1 MPTTL
6 TTDQMKAK
14 VRSHFEEFVNNR
26 KPEVIHTNMTA
37 DFYDHDGPAGEPT
50 DASGDEQ
57 MMRQMH
63 ALMPDL
69 HLTIEDMIAEGDKVV
84 CRNHWVW
91 TDPKSGKRMGFRGF
105 VLWRF
110 EEEKIAERWA
120 TVTKPAEDS
129 PWE

>member
-37 DFYDHDGPAGEPT
+37 YFYDHDGPAGEPT

-63 ALMPDL
+63 VLMPDL
-69 HLTIEDMIAEGDKVV
+69 HLTIEDLIAEGDKVV
-84 CRNHWVW
+84 CRNHWKW

-110 EEEKIAERWA
+110 EGEKIAERWA
-120 TVTKPAEDS
+120 TVTNPAEDS